1 MSLEVLHAEFDAY
14 KQECTRDR
22 NALANN
28 MKENLLAMNTKLAVM
43 QASLENK
50 VTFEYFHWVIGVLV
64 VILVAVQGYIV
75 MQNKELSQQL
85 VILDRTSA
93 VVQNDVKAV
102 KDKLSPYNIEYSR

>member
-14 KQECTRDR
+14 KQECARDR
-22 NALANN
+22 NALATN
-28 MKENLLAMNTKLAVM
+28 MKENLLAMNAKMDVL

-50 VTFEYFHWVIGVLV
+50 VTFEYFHWVVGVLV
-64 VILVAVQGYIV
+64 VILVSIQGYIV

-85 VILDRTSA
+85 IVLDRTSA

-102 KDKLSPYNIEYSR
+102 KDKLQPYKIEFSQ